1 MAKKVIS
8 IGNVQLNSDDI
19 VNYLKFINEFD
30 EIANKIVNDHLTIEA
45 AKQRNISLSQDELQ
59 HAVDDFRR
67 FAGLH
72 RAKET
77 QEWMEALNV
86 TPDDFESFVSGL
98 MLKNKMIVDITSDEE
113 VDKYFRLHSP
123 EFEAVDIKH
132 IVVTGEDK
140 AKEIL
145 ALLDDD
151 PDMFDEL
158 VAEHTVDEDTQYT
171 NGQMTNVRRGTL
183 ETELEAKIFNAKAGD
198 IVGPMQLGD
207 EGFFEIVLVLDFH
220 PAELTDNIRDE
231 VSKSIYKQWLAER
244 AKDVTITI
252 S

>member
-1 MAKKVIS
+1 MANVIS
-8 IGNVQLNSDDI
+8 IDNVQLSSDDI
-19 VNYLKFINEFD
+19 INYLKFNNEFD
-30 EIANKIVNDHLTIEA
+30 DIANKIVNDHLTIQA
-45 AKQRNISLSQDELQ
+45 AKQRDLSLTQEELQ
-59 HAVDDFRR
+59 QSADDFRR

-77 QEWMEALNV
+77 QEWLAALNV
-86 TPDDFESFVSGL
+86 TTDDFQTFISGL
-98 MLKNKMIVDITSDEE
+98 MLKNKMVIEITSDEE

-140 AKEIL
+140 ANEIL

-158 VAEHTVDEDTQYT
+158 VAEHTVDKDTQYS

-183 ETELEAKIFNAKAGD
+183 GKELEAKIFNAKAGD
-198 IVGPMQLGD
+198 TVGPIQLGEED
-207 EGFFEIVLVLDFH
+207 FFEIVLILDFH
-220 PAELTDNIRDE
+220 PAELTDDIRDE
-231 VSKSIYKQWLAER
+231 VSKSIYNQWLSER
-244 AKDVTITI
+244 AKDVTIKI